1 MSTPP
6 GRSEGVFT
14 PARREGAQR
23 QGAPVSVLTA
33 RAHFEA
39 LADAVC
45 RAEDV
50 DRTSLYISAE
60 TSDFLRF
67 NRSALRQA
75 THVTQGFATL
85 AVVRGARR
93 AEATL
98 TLSGDAARDIE
109 QLRAERQRLIADLP
123 LVADDPWLLLP
134 DTRTHSVREDPGSL
148 PEAATVIDA
157 VTRHAAGRDLVGFHA
172 AGPVVRAFADSLGS
186 RHWHRVESFHFDWCL
201 YHAGDQAVKTAYTGT
216 HWNEA
221 EFEARLREAASRAEL
236 LRRASRS
243 LSPGAYRAAFSP
255 AAMNELLGTLAWS
268 GFGLKA
274 RRTGVS
280 SLMQLERGN
289 AALHPQVRI
298 TEATARGH
306 APAFTEDGFVKPHE
320 VVLVHGGGAAGT
332 MNSPRSAREY
342 GLSANGAGPEE
353 GPESLALGPGTIAQA
368 DLLGV
373 LDTGLYVSNLWYLN
387 YSDRQ
392 ACRMTGM
399 TRFACFWVEGG
410 RLVAPLKVMR
420 FDDSFIRMFG
430 EGMVGLTDQTEAVVE
445 SSTYQSRQLASI
457 TTPAAIV
464 ADWRLTL

>member
-1 MSTPP
+1 
-6 GRSEGVFT
+6 
-14 PARREGAQR
+14 
-23 QGAPVSVLTA
+23 VSGLTA
-33 RAHFEA
+33 RDHFDA
-39 LADAVC
+39 LAEAVC
-45 RAEDV
+45 RTEDV
-50 DRTSLYISAE
+50 DRTSLYLSAE

-75 THVTQGFATL
+75 THVTQGFATV
-85 AVVRGARR
+85 AVMRGARR

-109 QLRAERQRLIADLP
+109 QLRAERQRLVADLP

-134 DTRTHSVREDPGSL
+134 EACTRSVREDPGSL

-157 VTRHAAGRDLVGFHA
+157 VTRHAAGLDLVGFHA
-172 AGPVVRAFADSLGS
+172 AGPVVRAYADSLGS
-186 RHWHRVESFHFDWCL
+186 RHWHRVETFHFGWCL

-216 HWNEA
+216 HWDEA
-221 EFEARLREAASRAEL
+221 AFETRLRAAAGRAEL
-236 LRRASRS
+236 LRRAPRS
-243 LSPGAYRAAFSP
+243 LSPGAYRTAFSP
-255 AAMNELLGTLAWS
+255 SAMNELLGTLAWS

-280 SLMQLERGN
+280 SLMQLERGD
-289 AALHPQVRI
+289 AVLHPELRI
-298 TEATARGH
+298 TEATEHGH
-306 APAFTEDGFVKPHE
+306 APAFTEDGFVKPRE
-320 VVLVHGGGAAGT
+320 VVLVHGGRAAGT
-332 MNSPRSAREY
+332 LNSPRSAREY

-353 GPESLALGPGTIAQA
+353 GPESLALGTGTMAQA
-368 DLLGV
+368 DLLET
-373 LDTGLYVSNLWYLN
+373 LDTGLYVSDLWYLN

-399 TRFACFWVEGG
+399 TRFACFWVEDG

-430 EGMVGLTDQTEAVVE
+430 EGLVGLTDQTEAVVE
-445 SSTYQSRQLASI
+445 TDSYQSRQLASM
-457 TTPAAIV
+457 TVPAAIV